1 MVERKW
7 QGKIPAS
14 LLFDLKLIKIA
25 LGANHLVRVTPETQ
39 LLLFYLFFLLK
50 FITSLISRSNNPQ
63 IYDLSIC
70 RNPTVRNSLYWD
82 NFCLT
87 SGFFFSTLRNGVYL
101 DDFYSILWICPST
114 LYFSNPTVRKSVY
127 LTIFI

>member
-39 LLLFYLFFLLK
+39 LLLFYLFFFPK
-50 FITSLISRSNNPQ
+50 FITSLISRSNRPQ
-63 IYDLSIC
+63 TYDLSIC

-82 NFCLT
+82 DFCLT
-87 SGFFFSTLRNGVYL
+87 SGFFFSTARNGVYFY
-101 DDFYSILWICPST
+101 DFNSIFWICHST
-114 LYFSNPTVRKSVY
+114 SYFPNPTVRKNDY